1 MRTMQTYILRLLVD
15 TETPHVIRGVIRA
28 VEDDAEQAF
37 GDGLALLALLCGMS
51 DCKGQMV
58 SVQDDSA
65 ATDLERRR
73 YDDEDE
79 RNT

>member
-15 TETPHVIRGVIRA
+15 TETPRAIRGVIRA

-37 GDGLALLALLCGMS
+37 DDGLALLALLCEMS
-51 DCKGQMV
+51 DRNDQTA
-58 SVQDDSA
+58 SAQDDAA

-79 RNT
+79 RDA